1 LMIRYAE
8 SWFRRGDTTDHADT
22 TDRFLNRRKGNE
34 NVCRNQVRLGESLLP
49 SLSPVEETSDSVHPY
64 FDFASRQAW

>member
-1 LMIRYAE
+1 MIRYAE

-34 NVCRNQVRLGESLLP
+34 NVCRNQGRLGESLL
-49 SLSPVEETSDSVHPY
+49 LRY
-64 FDFASRQAW
+64 LLLKK